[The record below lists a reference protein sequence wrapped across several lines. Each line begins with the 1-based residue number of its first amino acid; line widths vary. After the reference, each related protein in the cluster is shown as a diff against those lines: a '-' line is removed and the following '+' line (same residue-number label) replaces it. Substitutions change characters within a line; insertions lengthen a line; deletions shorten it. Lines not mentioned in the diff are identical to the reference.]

1 MAAEFPRHI
10 WDPGKTHNLSTLHIL
25 NSLIPNFKNIPPMH
39 KTGNVIIH
47 ENTYII
53 NECLFDTGAESDN
66 FIAKTYVNKNCD
78 IFAEY
83 CNLIRTYEYVYG

>member
-1 MAAEFPRHI
+1 
-10 WDPGKTHNLSTLHIL
+10 
-25 NSLIPNFKNIPPMH
+25 MH